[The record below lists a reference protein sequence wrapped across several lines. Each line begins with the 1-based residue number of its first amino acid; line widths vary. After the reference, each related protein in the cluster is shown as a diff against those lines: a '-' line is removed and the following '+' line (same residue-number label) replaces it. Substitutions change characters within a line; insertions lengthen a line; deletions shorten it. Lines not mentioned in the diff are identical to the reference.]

1 MTGTPDAPME
11 TEYDPDRVV
20 IRDKRRLDPD
30 SGQLRVPT
38 APAPA
43 PQVTVQDEVEVV
55 PDREAELLADLQRE
69 RAQFLNYK
77 RRTESDGVAAVERV
91 TGSVLELLLPLLDDV
106 ERARDHGDL
115 TGGFKGVGEGLEAV
129 VDRLGLERF
138 GSAGEPFDPTQ
149 HEALMQAEPD
159 PASAVAVC
167 AQVLQQGYRL
177 RSGRVLRPARVA
189 VAEGTGRVNE
199 GEAAD
204 HEAKRDADQRRE
216 AKAHAHALEREQ
228 DVPADALIVRPV
240 AVEGI
245 GEQLH
250 RRRKRLGRRRE
261 GAAALGQQ
269 GPDADQQGEA
279 DDGRQYGQPD
289 GAGVDGLAA
298 RAGPFRLNPILRTLR
313 MSGSRAARMGLR
325 LQRRMKNS
333 RDHDRARLRPPPR
346 RAA

>member
-1 MTGTPDAPME
+1 MTGTPDAPTE

-20 IRDKRRLDPD
+20 IRDKRRLDPE
-30 SGQLRVPT
+30 SGQLREPT
-38 APAPA
+38 APAPMA
-43 PQVTVQDEVEVV
+43 TVEAVVEVV

-106 ERARDHGDL
+106 ERAREHGDL

-138 GSAGEPFDPTQ
+138 GSVGAPFDPTQ

-189 VAEGTGRVNE
+189 VAEGTGRV
-199 GEAAD
+199 D
-204 HEAKRDADQRRE
+204 
-216 AKAHAHALEREQ
+216 
-228 DVPADALIVRPV
+228 
-240 AVEGI
+240 
-245 GEQLH
+245 
-250 RRRKRLGRRRE
+250 
-261 GAAALGQQ
+261 
-269 GPDADQQGEA
+269 
-279 DDGRQYGQPD
+279 QPD
-289 GAGVDGLAA
+289 D
-298 RAGPFRLNPILRTLR
+298 
-313 MSGSRAARMGLR
+313 
-325 LQRRMKNS
+325 
-333 RDHDRARLRPPPR
+333 
-346 RAA
+346 